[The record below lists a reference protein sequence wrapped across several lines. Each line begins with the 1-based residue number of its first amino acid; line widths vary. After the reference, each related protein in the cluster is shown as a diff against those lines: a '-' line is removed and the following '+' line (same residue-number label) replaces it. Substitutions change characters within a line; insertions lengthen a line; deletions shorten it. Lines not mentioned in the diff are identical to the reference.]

1 MSLTR
6 SKGATTMSYSADRA
20 AVVLLAR
27 SGSIDDACLRYGISR
42 PKLYTL
48 IKEHPEIAKRLGGS
62 TLVDFSVLDAVIDGL
77 PTTKQA
83 PTSRTKQ
90 LVNLPGG
97 RISKTVR
104 TARERKAIAEAAAK
118 AAGTA

>member
-1 MSLTR
+1 
-6 SKGATTMSYSADRA
+6 MSYSADRA

-27 SGSIDDACLRYGISR
+27 SGSVDDACLRYGISR
-42 PKLYTL
+42 PKLYVL
-48 IKEHPEIAKRLGGS
+48 IKEHPEVAKRFGGA
-62 TLVDFSVLDAVIDGL
+62 TLIDFAAVDSVIDNL
-77 PTTKQA
+77 PTTKDA
-83 PTSRTKQ
+83 PTSRNKQ